1 MRKADP
7 RSWAFLRT
15 PSQLSVSGIPSPTF
29 LFFRREAP
37 RLSFFLQCIRIP
49 AFNES
54 LSKGVRVE
62 VGLRSGLLDSTD
74 SSSRLVYS
82 TPASVIHLVI
92 SFVSDDSA
100 IRMNCWRNS
109 TFKTGNPESDE
120 ILSFIH
126 YNFFALIQKIGS
138 NWLLNKAQ
146 ETSWSTSHPLLLV
159 SYYFAPSPASTPPRV
174 RIKGWLGKRR
184 RLRAHWFISPSN
196 QIGQSK
202 ESFLFLS
209 DLSRPEPASCQ
220 PILARYAK

>member
-15 PSQLSVSGIPSPTF
+15 PSQLSVSGIPSSTF

-146 ETSWSTSHPLLLV
+146 ETSWSTSHPLPLQ
-159 SYYFAPSPASTPPRV
+159 PPRGLGSRDGWGKGEGYELTGLSLH
-174 RIKGWLGKRR
+174 RIKLAKAKKVFFFY
-184 RLRAHWFISPSN
+184 LICLDQNPHLASPS
-196 QIGQSK
+196 
-202 ESFLFLS
+202 
-209 DLSRPEPASCQ
+209 
-220 PILARYAK
+220 